1 MGHCWVLL
9 GLSQKVRGRGGGGA
23 ETWWDLHWTEDDDIA
38 EVSVG
43 RHPDNNDNNDDN
55 NNNDND
61 NDNNNNN
68 NNNNN
73 NGPNGHLFYVDGNL
87 MMRKGMLPIVMLPN
101 GDLRIMLHLL
111 PF

>member
-9 GLSQKVRGRGGGGA
+9 GRGGGGA

-68 NNNNN
+68 
-73 NGPNGHLFYVDGNL
+73 GSFVLRRWQPHDEERHAAYYYASQWGLTYYVALIAVLNFDYLGGVFTL
-87 MMRKGMLPIVMLPN
+87 KKG
-101 GDLRIMLHLL
+101 G
-111 PF
+111 